1 MKTQPLK
8 YSSIIESI
16 YSLPL
21 EDKIELKTL
30 LEHNIADARRNE
42 IEFNYKESQEEEKS
56 GKLEFSSNLNELKEI
71 L

>member
-1 MKTQPLK
+1 MKTQTLK
-8 YSSIIESI
+8 YSNIIETI

-42 IEFNYKESQEEEKS
+42 IEINYKKSQDEEKS
-56 GKLEFSSNLNELKEI
+56 GKLVFLSNLSELKE
-71 L
+71 LL